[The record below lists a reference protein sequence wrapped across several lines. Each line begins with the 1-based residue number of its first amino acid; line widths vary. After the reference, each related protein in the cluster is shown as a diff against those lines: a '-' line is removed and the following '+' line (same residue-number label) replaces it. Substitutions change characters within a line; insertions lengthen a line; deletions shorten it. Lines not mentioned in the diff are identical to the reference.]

1 MYILNSFILNSYII
15 NNKKPYIS
23 SKISNYLS
31 EYDIQ
36 KNIKNLNHL
45 IEINMLCNE
54 ELIIGQSVSTID
66 DDLIGRIK
74 EKLEN
79 DEYLIE
85 LNNGEIIKKKID
97 LIIPNIL

>member
-1 MYILNSFILNSYII
+1 MFIIFNSQNII
-15 NNKKPYIS
+15 SKKPYIS

-36 KNIKNLNHL
+36 KNIENLNHL

-85 LNNGEIIKKKID
+85 LNNGEIIKKKFD

>member
-1 MYILNSFILNSYII
+1 
-15 NNKKPYIS
+15 
-23 SKISNYLS
+23 
-31 EYDIQ
+31 
-36 KNIKNLNHL
+36 
-45 IEINMLCNE
+45 MLCNE

>member
-1 MYILNSFILNSYII
+1 MFIIFNSQNII
-15 NNKKPYIS
+15 SKKPYIS

-36 KNIKNLNHL
+36 KNIENLNHL

>member
-1 MYILNSFILNSYII
+1 MT
-15 NNKKPYIS
+15 
-23 SKISNYLS
+23 SK
-31 EYDIQ
+31 
-36 KNIKNLNHL
+36 IKNLNHL

>member
-1 MYILNSFILNSYII
+1 MFIIFNSYII

>member
-1 MYILNSFILNSYII
+1 MT
-15 NNKKPYIS
+15 
-23 SKISNYLS
+23 SK
-31 EYDIQ
+31 
-36 KNIKNLNHL
+36 IKNLNHL

-54 ELIIGQSVSTID
+54 ELRIGQSVSTID

>member
-1 MYILNSFILNSYII
+1 MYILNSFIFNSYII

-36 KNIKNLNHL
+36 KNIENLNHL

-85 LNNGEIIKKKID
+85 LNNGEIIKKKFD

>member
-1 MYILNSFILNSYII
+1 MFIIFNSYII
-15 NNKKPYIS
+15 NNKKPYIG

>member
-1 MYILNSFILNSYII
+1 M
-15 NNKKPYIS
+15 IS
-23 SKISNYLS
+23 K
-31 EYDIQ
+31 
-36 KNIKNLNHL
+36 IKNLNHL

>member
-1 MYILNSFILNSYII
+1 MFIIFNSYII
-15 NNKKPYIS
+15 NNKNPYIS

-31 EYDIQ
+31 EYDMIS
-36 KNIKNLNHL
+36 KIKNLNHL

-85 LNNGEIIKKKID
+85 LNNGEIIKKKFD